1 MLELKNCSNYILKD
15 VSFVLNSDENLLIL
29 GENGAGKST
38 LAKVLSKLL
47 PTSSLF
53 YENKNTNFLKANERA
68 KIFNYIPSH
77 FEVFDEYLTLFEYLK
92 LSIIKETKDEKIDE
106 IVELL
111 ELNFIKNSTCKSLSS
126 GEKQLLLLASAILHD
141 ANITIFDELTANLDT
156 IRVKEVYNILNSSF
170 FKQKI
175 IITHNL
181 DFAYALKDYKV
192 LFLQNGS
199 LEFFGD
205 HRDFFTVNTLKK
217 FYKNSIKLLDSHLVL
232 DL

>member
-92 LSIIKETKDEKIDE
+92 LSIIKVSE
-106 IVELL
+106 
-111 ELNFIKNSTCKSLSS
+111 F
-126 GEKQLLLLASAILHD
+126 
-141 ANITIFDELTANLDT
+141 
-156 IRVKEVYNILNSSF
+156 RVDWTFTL
-170 FKQKI
+170 
-175 IITHNL
+175 
-181 DFAYALKDYKV
+181 ALKV
-192 LFLQNGS
+192 FPIALLFIG
-199 LEFFGD
+199 
-205 HRDFFTVNTLKK
+205 V
-217 FYKNSIKLLDSHLVL
+217 IV
-232 DL
+232 